1 MEELLKAIAPYEK
14 IVAGVFAVL
23 VGVIASIALKNDW
36 KTTGLDN
43 NVTKLLLG
51 LMAFGCV
58 LVIVAA
64 FGILPRGAN

>member
-1 MEELLKAIAPYEK
+1 MEALAGTEKVFSGIAAVL
-14 IVAGVFAVL
+14 IGVFAL
-23 VGVIASIALKNDW
+23 VALKNDW

-58 LVIVAA
+58 LVLVAS
-64 FGILPRGAN
+64 FGLLPRGGGS

>member
-1 MEELLKAIAPYEK
+1 MEELATPEK
-14 IVAGVFAVL
+14 IFAGIGALV
-23 VGVIASIALKNDW
+23 VGVVALIALKNDW

-58 LVIVAA
+58 LVLVAA
-64 FGILPRGAN
+64 FGILPHGVS